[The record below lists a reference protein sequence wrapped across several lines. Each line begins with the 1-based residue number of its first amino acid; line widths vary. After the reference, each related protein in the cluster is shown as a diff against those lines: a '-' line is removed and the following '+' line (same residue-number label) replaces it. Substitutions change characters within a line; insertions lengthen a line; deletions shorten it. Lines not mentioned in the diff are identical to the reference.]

1 MTSLAKAAIL
11 SAVATSL
18 LASQCAPSEP
28 QEPQDFD
35 NLQKVRMTIRNQ
47 AFELWVAD
55 EPAETTRGLMFV
67 TREELAP
74 LPDGTERGM
83 LFIFQSES
91 HLSFW
96 MKDTI
101 IPLDIAYINSDGEV
115 VSIHT
120 MAPLD
125 VRPGQYP
132 SGSPAK
138 YAIEVNANVFVDLGL
153 KPGDNVEI
161 PLPALKRSP

>member
-1 MTSLAKAAIL
+1 MKSLAKAAIL

-18 LASQCAPSEP
+18 LASQCTPSKPKGPEGF
-28 QEPQDFD
+28 E
-35 NLQKVRMTIRNQ
+35 NRQKVRMTIRGQ

-55 EPAETTRGLMFV
+55 EPAATTRGLMFV

-83 LFIFQSES
+83 LFVFQYES
-91 HLSFW
+91 RLSFW
-96 MKDTI
+96 MKNTI
-101 IPLDIAYINSDGEV
+101 IPLDIAYINSSGKV
-115 VSIHT
+115 VSVHT

-132 SGSPAK
+132 SGLPAK
-138 YAIEVNANVFVDLGL
+138 YAIEVNANVLVDLGL
-153 KPGDNVEI
+153 ESGDQVEI
-161 PLPALKRSP
+161 PVSALKRSP